1 MFKITNGNPNPFTGR
16 FDGQDYAFPHGQ
28 PVYCPDDAAKHI
40 FGLGQADKSNVLSR
54 NGWATVT
61 GGLAVGLAILNNF
74 KFVAVEQVYD
84 APLAIDVAHGPA
96 PVVGDA
102 GGVSADDAA
111 TPAVDDRAGLGRA
124 ASAAATAGLSG
135 AAATRRA

>member
-1 MFKITNGNPNPFTGR
+1 MFKITNGNDNPFVGR
-16 FDGQDYAFPHGQ
+16 FDGQDYAFPCGQ

-40 FGLGQADKSNVLSR
+40 FGLGQSDKSNVLSR

-61 GGLAVGLAILNNF
+61 GGLAVGMTILNNF

-84 APLAIDVAHGPA
+84 APLATELAHGPA

-102 GGVSADDAA
+102 GGAVTDGAA
-111 TPAVDDRAGLGRA
+111 PSAVDDRAVP
-124 ASAAATAGLSG
+124 ASAG
-135 AAATRRA
+135 RRS